1 MSKHS
6 MSNKEKAV
14 LRREK
19 ALVYDTD
26 RLGPGSLMIQ
36 QSHTNSSRVVMTN
49 HQLRDFVSVKEPE
62 QPLVPTGFE
71 NKLASYSHMNVQAD
85 EDYEIVAKFV
95 KNEYNYVLIGFDKK
109 HRVYHAW
116 KRVEMEEHSEG
127 FSTRYNNKYMD
138 SLEIGDTVK
147 KGDYVQKS
155 ANFDKNMNYC
165 YGKNVNVVYLVS
177 PHVYEDGIL
186 AMNGVDK
193 MFNTYRSYTLEI
205 NLADNDILL
214 NWFGDEH
221 HYQGIPLV
229 GEKCRKGFAAIV
241 RRIDNAKAPYSLK
254 KKRLSQI
261 ERGDRKYYVNG
272 RVIDIDILTNKD
284 PSKLIDVGAM
294 KTVNDLYA
302 QQQDYYQRLYR
313 YMRDVVDRADD
324 EGYTYTDDFSII
336 CEEAHDY
343 VDSSA
348 FLADNTD
355 SVYGNTK
362 IILHILD
369 EEKMIVGSKLVG
381 RSGNKGVISKIIPE
395 DRSWHMEDG
404 RPIHFVVATL
414 GIIGRLNQSQLN
426 EHSVNELSHTVV
438 EAMKQTDD
446 VEKKAK
452 LVIRLLDKLNK
463 KESKKFKS
471 WFAGLSDKEKEKTC
485 KRIER
490 QGITVIQE
498 PINNANILDF
508 AEAYE
513 EFPADYQRIVFPDGA
528 KSLRRVLCAKMF
540 YIRLKQDP
548 LEKYSSRSKGPVN
561 PLTTL
566 PSKSNLRKK
575 FLAPYS
581 DVPVRFG
588 EMELEILMAMVNHPA
603 AIADFMMENST
614 SFDAKL
620 AEAER
625 CYLDDDFLGGAYFGD
640 GEEDWED
647 AHEIDPDDLDRMQMG
662 QVADEIEMTGK
673 KNLEWIS
680 AYLSVLGTEIDMDVE
695 EAPEGEYFDE

>member
-1 MSKHS
+1 MGKRQL
-6 MSNKEKAV
+6 SNKEKAV
-14 LRREK
+14 LKREK
-19 ALVYDTD
+19 SLEYVTD

-36 QSHTNSSRVVMTN
+36 QSHTNSSRVIMVN
-49 HQLRDFVSVKEPE
+49 HQLGHAVSIKEPE

-71 NKLASYSHMNVQAD
+71 NVLASYTHMNVQAD
-85 EDYEIVAKFV
+85 GDYEIVAKFV
-95 KNEYNYVLIGFDKK
+95 KNDYNYVLIGFDKK
-109 HRVYHAW
+109 RKIYHAW

-127 FSTRYNNKYMD
+127 FCTRFNNKLMD

-147 KGDYVQKS
+147 EGDYVQKS
-155 ANFDKNMNYC
+155 ANFDKNMNYG

-193 MFNTYRSYTLEI
+193 MFNTYRSYTVEI
-205 NLADNDILL
+205 NLADNEILL
-214 NWFGDEH
+214 NWFGDSD
-221 HYQGIPLV
+221 HYQGIPMV
-229 GEKCRKGFAAIV
+229 GEKCRKGYAAVV
-241 RRIDNAKAPYSLK
+241 RRIDNAKAPYALK
-254 KKRLSQI
+254 KKRLRQI
-261 ERGDRKYYVNG
+261 ERGDRKYHVNG

-284 PSKLIDVGAM
+284 PSRMIDVGAM
-294 KTVNDLYA
+294 AEVNRLFDE
-302 QQQDYYQRLYR
+302 QQEYYRQLYR
-313 YMRDVVDRADD
+313 YMMDIVDGADD
-324 EGYTYTDDFSII
+324 GGYTYSDEFSII

-355 SVYGNTK
+355 SVYGSTK

-369 EEKMIVGSKLVG
+369 EEKMIVGSKFVG
-381 RSGNKGVISKIIPE
+381 RSGNKGVISKIIPPE
-395 DRSWHMEDG
+395 KSWHMEDG

-426 EHSVNELSHTVV
+426 EHSINELSQTVV
-438 EAMKQTDD
+438 EAMKQ
-446 VEKKAK
+446 VEDPDEKAK
-452 LVIRLLDKLNK
+452 FVIDLLKIMNPKEAKDFK
-463 KESKKFKS
+463 KWFK
-471 WFAGLSDKEKEKTC
+471 GLSKEDKVKAC

-490 QGITVIQE
+490 RGVTVVQD
-498 PINNANILDF
+498 PIENANILDF

-513 EFPADYQRIVFPDGA
+513 KFPANYQHIIFDDGA
-528 KSLRRVLCAKMF
+528 KSLRKVLCAKMF
-540 YIRLKQDP
+540 YMRLKQDP

-588 EMELEILMAMVNHPA
+588 EMELEVLMTMVNHPA

-614 SFDAKL
+614 SFNAKL
-620 AEAER
+620 AQAER
-625 CYLDDDFLGGAYFGD
+625 SYLMDEYDLE
-640 GEEDWED
+640 EEDLEPVD
-647 AHEIDPDDLDRMQMG
+647 PTELLRATFDDID
-662 QVADEIEMTGK
+662 MTGK

-680 AYLSVLGTEIDMDVE
+680 AYLSVLGTEIVMDVE
-695 EAPEGEYFDE
+695 TAPEGEYFYD

>member
-1 MSKHS
+1 MSKRQV
-6 MSNKEKAV
+6 SNKEKAV

-19 ALVYDTD
+19 QLQYPTD
-26 RLGPGSLMIQ
+26 RLGAGSLMIQ
-36 QSHTNSSRVVMTN
+36 QSHTNSSRVIMVN
-49 HQLRDFVSVKEPE
+49 HQLGHAVSIKEPE

-71 NKLASYSHMNVQAD
+71 NKLASYAHMNVQAD
-85 EDYEIVAKFV
+85 GDYEVVAKFT

-109 HRVYHAW
+109 RRIYHAW

-127 FSTRYNNKYMD
+127 FCTRFNNKFLD
-138 SLEIGDTVK
+138 SLEIGDTIK
-147 KGDYVQKS
+147 AGDYVQKS
-155 ANFDKNMNYC
+155 ANFDKHMNYC

-205 NLADNDILL
+205 NLADNEILL
-214 NWFGDEH
+214 NWFGDAD
-221 HYQGIPLV
+221 HYQGIPMV

-241 RRIDNAKAPYSLK
+241 RRIDNAKAPYALK
-254 KKRLSQI
+254 KKRLRQI

-284 PSKLIDVGAM
+284 PSKMLDVGAM
-294 KTVNDLYA
+294 KTINDLYE
-302 QQQDYYQRLYR
+302 QQQDYYHQLYR
-313 YMRDVVDRADD
+313 YMRDIADGADD
-324 EGYTYTDDFSII
+324 GGYTYTDDFSII

-355 SVYGNTK
+355 SVYGSTK

-369 EEKMIVGSKLVG
+369 EEKMIVGSKFVG
-381 RSGNKGVISKIIPE
+381 RSGNKGVISKILPE
-395 DRSWHMEDG
+395 EESWHMEDG

-426 EHSVNELSHTVV
+426 EHSINELGHTVV
-438 EAMKQTDD
+438 EAMKQTED

-452 LVIRLLDKLNK
+452 LVIRLLNKLNP
-463 KESKKFKS
+463 KEAKKFKK
-471 WFAGLSDKEKEKTC
+471 WFANLSDKEKEKAC

-490 QGITVIQE
+490 QGITVVQD
-498 PINNANILDF
+498 PIDNANILDF

-513 EFPADYQRIVFPDGA
+513 EFPANYQRIVFPDGA
-528 KSLRRVLCAKMF
+528 KSLRSVLCAKMF

-548 LEKYSSRSKGPVN
+548 LEKYSSRSRGPVN

-588 EMELEILMAMVNHPA
+588 EMELEVLMTMVNHPA

-620 AEAER
+620 AQDER
-625 CYLDDDFLGGAYFGD
+625 SYLM
-640 GEEDWED
+640 EECGIDTED
-647 AHEIDPDDLDRMQMG
+647 LSPDDLEMFYQAQMEELYR
-662 QVADEIEMTGK
+662 EIEMTGK

-680 AYLSVLGTEIDMDVE
+680 AYMAVLGTEIEIEVE
-695 EAPEGEYFDE
+695 KASEGEFFYE